1 MNNHFQSS
9 ETAWMV
15 TGLTSESSG
24 RYGSSLWVLS
34 QVIQPRIA
42 MITQGTSQTTA
53 SMRLEWC
60 QSGLYSA
67 WVFEARYFQAN
78 ARVITITGM
87 TTISISRVA
96 VMIRVRSS
104 MPTCPFG
111 LNRVMSQ
118 PPSSSAGARESHFNA
133 ANGFALV
140 IFRP

>member
-1 MNNHFQSS
+1 
-9 ETAWMV
+9 
-15 TGLTSESSG
+15 
-24 RYGSSLWVLS
+24 
-34 QVIQPRIA
+34 